1 MNGLT
6 LLFTFMNKW
15 LWLLFNLLTLMKW
28 TMLSHF
34 DVMKW
39 NDEGW
44 LFFFLSSQP
53 HLTFHEERNAN
64 ANENNSTNKK
74 MNDCWLLSNL
84 KREDEW
90 LLFVQLCSPWRTC
103 CLVSCVT
110 VHAPCTFLTDLC
122 YSAKTKTVSKKDSS
136 LAGRWIEPN
145 LNGWGSSTPFP
156 DARTVL
162 SWLAAVFVYKQIH
175 NIVRKQQFFHRWP
188 PI

>member
-1 MNGLT
+1 
-6 LLFTFMNKW
+6 
-15 LWLLFNLLTLMKW
+15 
-28 TMLSHF
+28 
-34 DVMKW
+34 MKW

-122 YSAKTKTVSKKDSS
+122 YSAKTKTVSKKDSY

-145 LNGWGSSTPFP
+145 RAAAPFP
-156 DARTVL
+156 DARTVVG
-162 SWLAAVFVYKQIH
+162 WLAAVFVYKQIH
-175 NIVRKQQFFHRWP
+175 NIVWKQQFFSIGVPPFKSVFPKPPLKHGPWP
-188 PI
+188 WAWEGA